1 MTGSELMSG
10 TTVDSNS
17 ARIADAIAN
26 IGMKIQRKVTVGD
39 DLRLLVH
46 EIQHI
51 TQHAQVLIMNGG
63 LGPTSD
69 DLTAEALA
77 DAAGITLCENAAAI
91 THLQQW
97 CAQHN
102 LAVNAANRKQA
113 FLPTDAFLVPNPVGS
128 AVGFGLT
135 LNGCLVICTPGIPR
149 ELEAMLAETIVPL
162 LQQTF
167 PGHNAQHILRLHLF
181 GIGESQAQEMID
193 RAIPYWPEGITLGFR
208 AGMPTVEIKLLTNEN
223 NIAEAHQY
231 VSRLQ
236 TLFADDLV
244 ASGDNTLPSALLDQ
258 LAANNK
264 TLVTAESCT
273 GGLIASQLTEI
284 AGSSRVFTGSFVT
297 YSNAMKAAMLG
308 VNESTLNTHGAVSE
322 QTVREMAQGALVKS
336 GADYVLA
343 VSGIAGPDG
352 GSNDKP
358 AGTVWIG
365 WGDAKNIQTAC
376 FNLGSPRKRCQ
387 QLAAAIALDLI
398 RRHDKGITQP
408 PRYFARWKK

>member
-17 ARIADAIAN
+17 ARIADAIAK
-26 IGMKIQRKVTVGD
+26 IGMRVHRKVTVGD
-39 DLRLLVH
+39 DLTLLIH

-51 TQHAQVLIMNGG
+51 TQHANVLIINGG

-69 DLTAEALA
+69 DLTAQALA
-77 DAAGITLCENAAAI
+77 DAAGITLCENTAAL
-91 THLQQW
+91 THLQHW
-97 CAQHN
+97 CEQHN

-113 FLPTDAFLVPNPVGS
+113 FLPTDAFLVSNPVGS

-149 ELEAMLAETIVPL
+149 ELEAMLTETIVPL

-181 GIGESQAQEMID
+181 GIGESQAQEIID
-193 RAIPYWPEGITLGFR
+193 CAIPHWPAGVILGFR
-208 AGMPTVEIKLLTNEN
+208 AGMPTVEIKLLTDEK
-223 NIAEAHQY
+223 NIAEADHCFKQ
-231 VSRLQ
+231 LQ
-236 TLFADDLV
+236 TVFADDLV
-244 ASGDNTLPSALLDQ
+244 ATGDNTLASALLEQ
-258 LAANNK
+258 LAANGK

-284 AGSSRVFTGSFVT
+284 AGSSRVFTGSFVS
-297 YSNAMKAAMLG
+297 YANAMKTTMLG
-308 VNESTLNTHGAVSE
+308 VNKNTLNTHGAVSE
-322 QTVREMAQGALVKS
+322 QTVREMAQGALANS
-336 GADYVLA
+336 SADYVLA

-398 RRHDKGITQP
+398 RRHDKGITQS